1 MKKTLLLNILFFFL
15 VTSSMYCQNLFPAS
29 GSVGIGTLTPGFELD
44 VAGTLNATS
53 ILQDG
58 TEIIGSQWDST
69 ANDLFYN
76 TGNVGI
82 GTLDTQGYML
92 AVGGDVIAEGVK
104 VELEGEWPDFVFDEE
119 FNLKPLSEVESF
131 IKAYRHLPN
140 IPNAENVKQDGI
152 DLGVMNAKLLQKIE
166 ELTLYTIAQQKEID
180 SLKKT
185 NKVLSSQN
193 EIINKLA
200 ERLEK
205 LENQ

>member
-1 MKKTLLLNILFFFL
+1 MQQAFFK
-15 VTSSMYCQNLFPAS
+15 
-29 GSVGIGTLTPGFELD
+29 
-44 VAGTLNATS
+44 
-53 ILQDG
+53 DG
-58 TEIIGSQWDST
+58 TEIISSQWDST